1 MITDERARE
10 IAVLWHSPAP
20 RDAQLSRLSH
30 GMEITSWMELAVIV
44 QRLIWEFEE
53 DDDGL
58 RELMEWVNGK
68 LSRLACPACRGED
81 PYEDHTVPRGCMAG
95 SSEGHDDGCPLGHPA
110 HVMCRDARGQ

>member
-1 MITDERARE
+1 MITDKRARE
-10 IAVLWHSPAP
+10 IAAQWHSPAP

-30 GMEITSWMELAVIV
+30 GMVITSWMDLAICVDALL
-44 QRLIWEFEE
+44 REYPE
-53 DDDGL
+53 DERL
-58 RELMEWVNGK
+58 RELMGWVNLK
-68 LSRLACPACRGED
+68 LSRLACPACNGQD